1 MRADSN
7 DSDLRKEVTRSSESG
22 SLVSLEA
29 RLTIG
34 RDGAIVKQH
43 CDWLR
48 PVLERCDV
56 RMTRDGLHVLTS
68 TVSGTN
74 SFSRKLL
81 RSIVFVLDSNS
92 QEM

>member
-1 MRADSN
+1 MSLRADSN
-7 DSDLRKEVTRSSESG
+7 DSDLLNEVTRSSESG

-48 PVLERCDV
+48 F
-56 RMTRDGLHVLTS
+56 
-68 TVSGTN
+68 GT
-74 SFSRKLL
+74 L
-81 RSIVFVLDSNS
+81 
-92 QEM
+92 

>member
-7 DSDLRKEVTRSSESG
+7 DSDLLNEVTRSSESG
-22 SLVSLEA
+22 SLVTLEA

-56 RMTRDGLHVLTS
+56 MRTRDVLTS
-68 TVSGTN
+68 TVSGSSIVN
-74 SFSRKLL
+74 QSELL